1 MLPDICK
8 AMYLYVTYGKLWI
21 LYISLLD
28 LLWSEQ
34 LLAIQILHLTLSL
47 EMNLLLGIEVL
58 C

>member
-8 AMYLYVTYGKLWI
+8 VMYLYVTYGKLWI

>member
-1 MLPDICK
+1 
-8 AMYLYVTYGKLWI
+8 MYLYVTYENYGFYTFPSKTFCGLNN
-21 LYISLLD
+21 
-28 LLWSEQ
+28 